1 MLSSWRNEGQFYQGP
16 VQSRG
21 PTFDPRKSV
30 KFGIDSLG
38 TPGHNRRGSFQTMS
52 GAGKTPL
59 LFSEKGGKLL
69 QKMATNFG
77 KKQKQQQR

>member
-1 MLSSWRNEGQFYQGP
+1 
-16 VQSRG
+16 
-21 PTFDPRKSV
+21 
-30 KFGIDSLG
+30 
-38 TPGHNRRGSFQTMS
+38 MS

-77 KKQKQQQR
+77 KKQKQQQRHQAADVAAASASAAHQPDPVLWF